1 MNAVNKTSV
10 CALLA
15 HITRIIPLGVEV
27 RDVAVSEGG
36 MGFWLDSAKGES
48 TKAVVQMCCWPTT
61 EEEGEQP
68 GGWHIAVRT
77 AQGFKFVAEWV
88 AQMEDENADYLAAWF
103 SVAANRTGN
112 CYWLEPLEV
121 VEVLED

>member
-1 MNAVNKTSV
+1 MNAVNKYAVVS
-10 CALLA
+10 LLA
-15 HITRIIPLGVEV
+15 HICRIIPTGVEV
-27 RDVAVSEGG
+27 RNVAINP
-36 MGFWLDSAKGES
+36 MGISFWLDSPEGEN
-48 TKAVVQMCCWPTT
+48 TKAIVQMSCWPTT

-68 GGWHIAVRT
+68 GGWHVEVRKV
-77 AQGFKFVAEWV
+77 QGYMFVAEWV
-88 AQMEDENADYLAAWF
+88 AQMEDEEADYLAAWF

>member
-1 MNAVNKTSV
+1 MNPVNKTSIV
-10 CALLA
+10 GLLA
-15 HITRIIPLGVEV
+15 HICRITPFGVEV
-27 RDVAVSEGG
+27 RDVMVNTMGV
-36 MGFWLDSAKGES
+36 GFWLDSPEGES
-48 TKAVVQMCCWPTT
+48 TKAIVQVSCWPTT

-68 GGWHIAVRT
+68 GGWHVAVRKV
-77 AQGFKFVAEWV
+77 QGYKFVAEWV

>member
-10 CALLA
+10 VALLA
-15 HITRIIPLGVEV
+15 HICRITPMGVEV
-27 RDVAVSEGG
+27 RDVAITSMG
-36 MGFWLDSAKGES
+36 MGFRLDSAKGES
-48 TKAVVQMCCWPTT
+48 TKALVQVCCWPTT
-61 EEEGEQP
+61 EEEGEQL

-77 AQGFKFVAEWV
+77 TQGHKFVAEWV